1 LASAAL
7 LLAACAPNYPT
18 RLAVAAQ
25 DTPAPVVVPP
35 APTPELPRSPVAP
48 PSAPSLPTPNA
59 PAPRSPIPGPR
70 VSGRDQC
77 GAQALQGLVGRL
89 RTEIPVPLDPTRQRV
104 ACVTCPVS
112 GDVDPGRLNF
122 FFDARTGRIR
132 QIRCG

>member
-1 LASAAL
+1 MRGAAWASAAL
-7 LLAACAPNYPT
+7 LLAACAPSYPT
-18 RLAVAAQ
+18 RIADAAQ
-25 DTPAPVVVPP
+25 DAPTVIVVPP
-35 APTPELPRSPVAP
+35 APAPEPPRS
-48 PSAPSLPTPNA
+48 PSLPTPN
-59 PAPRSPIPGPR
+59 PPTPNLPTSRQR
-70 VSGRDQC
+70 TSGRDQC

-122 FFDARTGRIR
+122 FFDAQTGRIR